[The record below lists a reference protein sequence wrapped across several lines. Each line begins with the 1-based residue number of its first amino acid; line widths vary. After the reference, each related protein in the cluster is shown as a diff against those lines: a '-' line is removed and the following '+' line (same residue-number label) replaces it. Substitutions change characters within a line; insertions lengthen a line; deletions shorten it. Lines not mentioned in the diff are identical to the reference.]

1 MLESFTHQRPAV
13 RAHRHS
19 SREPR
24 GAPVPKKPKRRPVRR
39 RPQDRTEDIA
49 AQRRWLDN
57 AARGLLDGRSTDQ
70 LRSDLHD
77 RELLLMEADRAA
89 QMDPSPVNLANYRA
103 ARSQVEAARRA
114 VEMAASPGGSEG

>member
-1 MLESFTHQRPAV
+1 
-13 RAHRHS
+13 
-19 SREPR
+19 
-24 GAPVPKKPKRRPVRR
+24 VPKKPKRRPVRR
-39 RPQDRTEDIA
+39 RPQDKTEDIA

-114 VEMAASPGGSEG
+114 VEMAATEA

>member
-1 MLESFTHQRPAV
+1 
-13 RAHRHS
+13 
-19 SREPR
+19 
-24 GAPVPKKPKRRPVRR
+24 VPKKSKRRPIRR

-49 AQRRWLDN
+49 AQRRWIDN
-57 AARGLLDGRSTDQ
+57 TARGLMDGRSPEQ

-103 ARSQVEAARRA
+103 ARTQVEAAKRA
-114 VEMAASPGGSEG
+114 VEMAASEG

>member
-1 MLESFTHQRPAV
+1 M
-13 RAHRHS
+13 
-19 SREPR
+19 
-24 GAPVPKKPKRRPVRR
+24 PKKAKRRPIRR
-39 RPQDRTEDIA
+39 RPQDRTEEIA
-49 AQRRWLDN
+49 AQKRWLDN
-57 AARGLLDGRSTDQ
+57 TARGLLDGRSPDQ

-114 VEMAASPGGSEG
+114 VEMASSASEG